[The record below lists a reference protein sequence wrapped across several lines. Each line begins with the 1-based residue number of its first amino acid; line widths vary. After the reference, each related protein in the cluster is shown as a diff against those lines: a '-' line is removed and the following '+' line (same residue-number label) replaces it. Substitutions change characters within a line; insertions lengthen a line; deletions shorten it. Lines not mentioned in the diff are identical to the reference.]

1 MKQWFITTNYGNII
15 SKCQRRLI
23 PNIPNDIST
32 KMISVNLD
40 ISYLS
45 SKMWQYV
52 DNQTKDWKMGAFQF
66 LALYGYNYSI
76 SD

>member
-1 MKQWFITTNYGNII
+1 
-15 SKCQRRLI
+15 
-23 PNIPNDIST
+23 
-32 KMISVNLD
+32 MISVDHD

-45 SKMWQYV
+45 SKMWQYI